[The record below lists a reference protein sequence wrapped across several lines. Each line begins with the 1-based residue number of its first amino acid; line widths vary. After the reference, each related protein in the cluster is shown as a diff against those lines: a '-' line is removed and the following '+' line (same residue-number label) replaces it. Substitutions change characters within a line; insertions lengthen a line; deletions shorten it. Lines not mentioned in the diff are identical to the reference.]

1 MTLIREFHTPFDVLV
16 RNFFNN
22 DFGFSPAGEVKIGH
36 PVDIYENKEGLH
48 IEVACTGLSKDDV
61 NIDIEGDILRISY
74 DKTNDDKC
82 CEVND
87 CTYLHRGI
95 AKRSFNLGY
104 KIAQRFDLGV
114 AEAKME
120 NGLLTIHIPFTK
132 ESKPKSLKI
141 K

>member
-22 DFGFSPAGEVKIGH
+22 DFGFVPAGETKIGH
-36 PVDIYENKEGLH
+36 PVDIYEDKEGLH
-48 IEVACTGLSKDDV
+48 IEVACTGLAKEDV
-61 NIDIEGDILRISY
+61 NIHIEGDILRISY
-74 DKTNDDKC
+74 DKNAENVDDK
-82 CEVND
+82 N
-87 CTYLHRGI
+87 YYSRGI

>member
-22 DFGFSPAGEVKIGH
+22 DFGFVPAGETKIGH
-36 PVDIYENKEGLH
+36 PVDIYEDKEGLH
-48 IEVACTGLSKDDV
+48 IEVACTGLAKEDV
-61 NIDIEGDILRISY
+61 NINIEGDILRISY
-74 DKTNDDKC
+74 DKNAENVDDK
-82 CEVND
+82 N
-87 CTYLHRGI
+87 YYSRGI

>member
-74 DKTNDDKC
+74 DKNAENVDDK
-82 CEVND
+82 N
-87 CTYLHRGI
+87 YYSRGI

-104 KIAQRFDLGV
+104 KIAQRFDLGI

>member
-22 DFGFSPAGEVKIGH
+22 DFGFVPAGETKIGH
-36 PVDIYENKEGLH
+36 PVDIYEDKEGLH
-48 IEVACTGLSKDDV
+48 IEVACTGLAKEDV
-61 NIDIEGDILRISY
+61 NINIEGDILRISY
-74 DKTNDDKC
+74 DKNAENVDDK
-82 CEVND
+82 N
-87 CTYLHRGI
+87 YYSRGI

-104 KIAQRFDLGV
+104 KIAQRFDLSV

>member
-22 DFGFSPAGEVKIGH
+22 DFGFVPAGETKIGH

-74 DKTNDDKC
+74 DKNAENVEDKQ
-82 CEVND
+82 
-87 CTYLHRGI
+87 YYSRGI

>member
-22 DFGFSPAGEVKIGH
+22 DFGFVPAGETKIGH
-36 PVDIYENKEGLH
+36 PVDIYEDKEGLH
-48 IEVACTGLSKDDV
+48 IEVACTGLAKEDV
-61 NIDIEGDILRISY
+61 NINIEGDILRISY
-74 DKTNDDKC
+74 DKNAENVDDK
-82 CEVND
+82 N
-87 CTYLHRGI
+87 YYSRGI

-104 KIAQRFDLGV
+104 KIAQRFDLGI

>member
-22 DFGFSPAGEVKIGH
+22 DFGFVPAGETKIGH
-36 PVDIYENKEGLH
+36 PVDIYEDKEGLH
-48 IEVACTGLSKDDV
+48 IEVACTGLAKEDV
-61 NIDIEGDILRISY
+61 NINIEGDILRISY
-74 DKTNDDKC
+74 DKNAENVDDK
-82 CEVND
+82 N
-87 CTYLHRGI
+87 YYSRGI

-104 KIAQRFDLGV
+104 KIAQRFDLGI

-120 NGLLTIHIPFTK
+120 NGLLTIYIPFTK

>member
-22 DFGFSPAGEVKIGH
+22 DFGFVPAGETKIGH
-36 PVDIYENKEGLH
+36 PVDIYEDKEGLH
-48 IEVACTGLSKDDV
+48 IEVACTGLAKEDV
-61 NIDIEGDILRISY
+61 NIHIEGDILRISY
-74 DKTNDDKC
+74 DKNAENVEDKQ
-82 CEVND
+82 
-87 CTYLHRGI
+87 YYSRGI